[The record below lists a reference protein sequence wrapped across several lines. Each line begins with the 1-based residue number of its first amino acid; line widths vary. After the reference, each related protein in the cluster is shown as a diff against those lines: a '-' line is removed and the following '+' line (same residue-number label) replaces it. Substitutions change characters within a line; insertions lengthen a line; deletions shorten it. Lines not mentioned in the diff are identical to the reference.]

1 MSRIGK
7 KPIPLPAP
15 VKVAIHPGEVQVT
28 GPNGTLRPPLPD
40 GISCAVADGNATLG
54 RRDDSKIQKSLHG
67 LSRSLLANAVKGV
80 TEGFKKELDIVGVG
94 YKALVEGAKIKLN
107 VGLSHT
113 AEVAIPKGVT
123 ITVEK
128 STHITVTG
136 ADRQAVGQVAAQIRA
151 VRKPEPYKGK
161 GIMYTGEPII
171 RKAGKAAK

>member
-7 KPIPLPAP
+7 QPIPLPPAVKLSIREAAVEVAGPKATLHTP
-15 VKVAIHPGEVQVT
+15 VPA
-28 GPNGTLRPPLPD
+28 
-40 GISCAVADGNATLG
+40 GITCAVESGSVILS
-54 RRDDSKIQKSLHG
+54 RKDDSKSQKALHG
-67 LSRSLLANAVKGV
+67 LTRALLANAVKGV

-94 YKALVEGAKIKLN
+94 YKAAVEGAKISLN

-128 STHITVTG
+128 NTHIIVTG
-136 ADRQAVGQVAAQIRA
+136 ADCQAVGQVAAQIRSI
-151 VRKPEPYKGK
+151 RKPEPYKGK
-161 GIMYTGEPII
+161 GIMYTGEPIV

>member
-15 VKVAIHPGEVQVT
+15 VKVAVRPDAVEVT
-28 GPNGTLRPPLPD
+28 GPKGTLRTPLPD
-40 GISCAVADGNATLG
+40 GITCSVADGVATLV
-54 RRDDSKIQKSLHG
+54 RRDESKIQKSLHG
-67 LSRSLLANAVKGV
+67 LTRALLANSVAGV

-94 YKALVEGAKIKLN
+94 YKAAVEGDRISLN

-113 AEVAIPKGVT
+113 AAVTIPKGITV
-123 ITVEK
+123 TVEK
-128 STHITVTG
+128 STHIVVTG

-151 VRKPEPYKGK
+151 IRKPEPYKGK